1 MCLIDLKKNIN
12 LIFFKYFYCVNIKNK
27 NKILN
32 KIKIIFSNKNFLK
45 KHPTT
50 NYQTHSKRMDNIVV

>member
-27 NKILN
+27 IKILN
-32 KIKIIFSNKNFLK
+32 KIKIIFSNKNFFK
-45 KHPTT
+45 KTS
-50 NYQTHSKRMDNIVV
+50 YD